1 MMIQKDPKTYAIIGA
16 AMEVHRELGNGFLE
30 AVYQAA
36 LANEFAERGVAFRGR
51 SNSLCITKGDDFL
64 VVTALKIFSLRQ
76 KRSSFDQT
84 QLVNQ
89 LKATK
94 HRRGIY

>member
-1 MMIQKDPKTYAIIGA
+1 MEADPQTYEIIGA
-16 AMEVHRELGNGFLE
+16 GMEVHRELGNGFLE

-64 VVTALKIFSLRQ
+64 VVTALTLFVLKIFSLRQ
-76 KRSSFDQT
+76 K
-84 QLVNQ
+84 
-89 LKATK
+89 
-94 HRRGIY
+94 